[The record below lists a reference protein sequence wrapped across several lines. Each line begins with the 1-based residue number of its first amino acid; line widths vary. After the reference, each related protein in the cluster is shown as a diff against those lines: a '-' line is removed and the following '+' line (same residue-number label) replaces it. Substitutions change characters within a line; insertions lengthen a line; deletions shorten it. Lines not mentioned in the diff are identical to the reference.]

1 MESSKSIFDD
11 LIYLYTVKITLLR
24 NEKFEKLRFFLIF
37 KRFQLFL
44 KILLTLYA
52 RAESTIRDDFPYVR

>member
-1 MESSKSIFDD
+1 MESRKSIFDD